1 MVSQTRLAG
10 RTPRKW
16 IALGVLAAALSL
28 IVLDGTIV
36 AIALPKIIS
45 ELNLSL
51 ADAQWVNS
59 LYSVVF
65 AALLLG
71 VGRLGDRIGRK
82 RILLLGIGVFIV
94 GSMLAGLATSAAL
107 LIGARGI
114 QGLGGAMVL
123 PSTLSTVNATFR
135 GADRA
140 TAFGLW
146 GAIMSGTAA
155 IGPLLGAWL
164 THSFSWRWIFFVN
177 LPLGLAVII
186 CAVIF
191 VPENHGDQTEPGADV
206 VGLVLSALGFGALV
220 FALIEGIDQGWWWA
234 RGALS
239 AGPLSLVP
247 LAASLGIIALLLFVW
262 TERRRAACGKSVIM
276 RLTLFSI
283 PSFAWGN
290 LAAAM
295 VAAGEFGLVFVLP
308 LYLMTTLQLSIMQSG
323 LMLAAMALGAFVSGA
338 MARRAAQLL
347 GGAPGVVVLGLV
359 LELIGVA
366 ALAALGPRLP
376 SLWLLS
382 LYLVIYGI
390 GLGFAAAQLTSTV
403 LAQVPTQH
411 SGSASAT
418 QSTFRQVGSALGS
431 AVVGTVLAT
440 SLATTVPR
448 QLSSLALSAEAT
460 TSLTDSLTHSA
471 GGSLIRLRNSGNQGP
486 YGDQT
491 PAVVDALT
499 RAFADS
505 CVGAM
510 WAAFGFVVLG
520 LISAVVVWRKRTR

>member
-1 MVSQTRLAG
+1 
-10 RTPRKW
+10 
-16 IALGVLAAALSL
+16 
-28 IVLDGTIV
+28 
-36 AIALPKIIS
+36 
-45 ELNLSL
+45 
-51 ADAQWVNS
+51 
-59 LYSVVF
+59 
-65 AALLLG
+65 LLLG
-71 VGRLGDRIGRK
+71 VGI
-82 RILLLGIGVFIV
+82 FIV
-94 GSMLAGLATSAAL
+94 GSVLAGAATSAAL

-114 QGLGGAMVL
+114 QGVGGAMVL
-123 PSTLSTVNATFR
+123 PSTLSTLNATFR

-140 TAFGLW
+140 TAFGMW

-164 THSFSWRWIFFVN
+164 TRSFSWRAIFFVN
-177 LPLGLAVII
+177 VPLGLAVIV

-191 VPENHGDQTEPGADV
+191 VPENHGEHTESGADV
-206 VGLVLSALGFGALV
+206 VGLALSALGFGALV
-220 FALIEGIDQGWWWA
+220 FALIEGIDQGWWRA
-234 RGALS
+234 KGELS
-239 AGPLSLVP
+239 VGTLSLVP
-247 LAASLGIIALLLFVW
+247 LAVIFGAIALVLFVW
-262 TERRRAACGKSVIM
+262 NEHRRAARGKSVIM
-276 RLTLFSI
+276 RLNLFTI

-290 LAAAM
+290 IAAAM

-308 LYLMTTLQLSIMQSG
+308 LYLMTTLQLSIMQAG
-323 LMLAAMALGAFVSGA
+323 LVLAAMALGAFASGS
-338 MARRAAQLL
+338 MARRASQRL
-347 GGAPGVVVLGLV
+347 GGAAGVVVLGLV
-359 LELIGVA
+359 LELLGIA
-366 ALAALGPRLP
+366 ALATLGPLWPR
-376 SLWLLS
+376 LWLLS

-448 QLSSLALSAEAT
+448 QLANLMLPAGT
-460 TSLTDSLTHSA
+460 TETLTDSLTRSA
-471 GGSLIRLRNSGNQGP
+471 GGALIRLRRDGNQGP

-520 LISAVVVWRKRTR
+520 LIGAVVVWRKRPR